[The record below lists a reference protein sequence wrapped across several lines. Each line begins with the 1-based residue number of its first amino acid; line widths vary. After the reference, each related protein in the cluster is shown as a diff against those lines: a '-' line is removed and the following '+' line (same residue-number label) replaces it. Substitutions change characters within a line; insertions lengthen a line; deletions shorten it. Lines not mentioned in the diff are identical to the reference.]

1 MASHEKAG
9 WIERFW
15 WLFLIAFG
23 IACVM
28 GINLFHPASG
38 S

>member
-9 WIERFW
+9 LIDRFW

-28 GINLFHPASG
+28 GICFWHPVLG
-38 S
+38 G